1 MNLQWVIEK
10 IPSFPNLSTLPRG
23 IGVGRL
29 ATIFYG
35 TILGPLMGYSV
46 GGEDVMI
53 NADIESLARV
63 QKSRGCGAPSPW
75 KFDRTNHI
83 NRTIGD
89 RSFYVH
95 IPPSYNPNTAH
106 AVVLSFHGYKGSDL
120 NQETIS
126 AFSQKGLTVN
136 RKVGS
141 DIMGSIVNLLH
152 WIWGRALSQFTRW
165 ALGVQGRMAIPN
177 SVLGKGHRMPR

>member
-1 MNLQWVIEK
+1 MNLEWIIEN

-23 IGVGRL
+23 TGVGRL
-29 ATIFYG
+29 ATILYG
-35 TILGPLMGYSV
+35 TILGPLMGHSP
-46 GGEDVMI
+46 GGADD
-53 NADIESLARV
+53 ADIESLARV

-95 IPPSYNPNTAH
+95 IPPSYKPNTAH

-120 NQETIS
+120 NQEAIS

-141 DIMGSIVNLLH
+141 DTMDPYSQPLTLC
-152 WIWGRALSQFTRW
+152 WIWGRAL
-165 ALGVQGRMAIPN
+165 
-177 SVLGKGHRMPR
+177 